1 MLAAQNQRRW
11 TNSCQHIADRKLTKW
26 ILHSTKPIE
35 TVNDSF
41 LEDFLCYLNPNYKLP
56 NEKNLKLLIHQSY
69 DWTESTMREL
79 LIDAIDQLAI
89 ELTRDLD
96 NIIRKDGKHLKSINL
111 SDDEWIFMESLV
123 NLLALFEEATTFLS
137 GSNYATLSLMCPTIF
152 ELKKVFNNQ
161 SSLEVVDFTN
171 EVTILDDDEEFEQ
184 LENNDN
190 DEVIDP
196 TTKQRIKISQ
206 PMPTNGKIEQIKDI
220 ISQAL
225 NKYWS
230 IQSDIALKAA
240 FLDPRFKHLSFARDE
255 KERVIQLLKD
265 ELQENRLNDLSLDD
279 LQPSPFDDS
288 RNINNMNKD
297 QENELDMQRSRQ
309 TRTKR
314 TLFSR
319 IFSNISI
326 NDNIEDELSNYN
338 NMLKSASQLSY
349 FKPTRAYLKK
359 SSAITFSFANNI
371 QVILIKSKVFISQN
385 SGIKPAISLQ
395 FLNENV

>member
-1 MLAAQNQRRW
+1 TSNAITHLANVHGIVEQGKLHIKSIKSGNIEEMLAAQNQRRW

-79 LIDAIDQLAI
+79 LMSEAKYISFTTDLWTSRAKQGYIGVTASFMDSDFKIYDILLELKYLPYPHKAEHIRDALQTVMRTWNLQEKLIAITTDNGPNMVKAMSYFNNVTRIPCTAHTLQLAI
-89 ELTRDLD
+89 GKGLAPVLILIARAKRL
-96 NIIRKDGKHLKSINL
+96 IRFFMYPKQMERLKAVQITLNY
-111 SDDEWIFMESLV
+111 DEV
-123 NLLALFEEATTFLS
+123 
-137 GSNYATLSLMCPTIF
+137 
-152 ELKKVFNNQ
+152 
-161 SSLEVVDFTN
+161 LEVVDFTN

-255 KERVIQLLKD
+255 KER
-265 ELQENRLNDLSLDD
+265 
-279 LQPSPFDDS
+279 
-288 RNINNMNKD
+288 
-297 QENELDMQRSRQ
+297 
-309 TRTKR
+309 
-314 TLFSR
+314 
-319 IFSNISI
+319 
-326 NDNIEDELSNYN
+326 
-338 NMLKSASQLSY
+338 
-349 FKPTRAYLKK
+349 
-359 SSAITFSFANNI
+359 
-371 QVILIKSKVFISQN
+371 
-385 SGIKPAISLQ
+385 
-395 FLNENV
+395 